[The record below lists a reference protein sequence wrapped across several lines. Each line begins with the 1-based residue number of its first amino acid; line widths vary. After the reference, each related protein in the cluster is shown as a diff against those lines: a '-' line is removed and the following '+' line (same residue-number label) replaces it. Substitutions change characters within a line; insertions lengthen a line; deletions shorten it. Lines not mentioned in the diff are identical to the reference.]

1 MSSDQGSGAVGG
13 SGQGQGPGRG
23 ARGLIVDYGGV
34 LTTSVARSFRSM
46 EREEGLPKGTLLNML
61 VGDYLHEDPD
71 HPVARLERGELS
83 IEEFDRI
90 VAERLRD
97 EGHELEAEA
106 VVDLLFAEVEP
117 VDDMWKVVDR
127 ARASGVRTALLSNSW
142 GLDGYPTERI
152 REHFDAVV
160 LSGDVGLRKPDRR
173 IYEITAERLGLAPSQ
188 CAFVDDL
195 EANIEGARE
204 VGMFVVLHEDIEETA
219 ARLEE
224 FLGIDLRGE

>member
-1 MSSDQGSGAVGG
+1 MSADTGREGGERSDP
-13 SGQGQGPGRG
+13 GQGREP
-23 ARGLIVDYGGV
+23 RGLIVDYGGV

-46 EREEGLPKGTLLNML
+46 EREEGLPTGTLLNFL
-61 VGDYLHEDPD
+61 VGDYLQEDPD

-117 VDDMWKVVDR
+117 ADDMWRVVDR
-127 ARASGVRTALLSNSW
+127 ARAGGVRTALLSNSW
-142 GLDGYPTERI
+142 GLEGYPQERI
-152 REHFDAVV
+152 QGHFDVVV
-160 LSGDVGLRKPDRR
+160 LSGEVGLRKPDPRM
-173 IYEITAERLGLAPSQ
+173 YELAADRLGLEPSQ

-204 VGMFVVLHEDIEETA
+204 VGMFVVLHEEVQETA
-219 ARLEE
+219 ERLEE
-224 FLGIDLRGE
+224 FLGVDLRGD